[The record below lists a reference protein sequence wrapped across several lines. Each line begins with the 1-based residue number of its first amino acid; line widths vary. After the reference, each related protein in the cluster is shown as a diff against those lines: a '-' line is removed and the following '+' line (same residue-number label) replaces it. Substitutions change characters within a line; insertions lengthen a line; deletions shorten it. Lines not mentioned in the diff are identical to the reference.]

1 MLEDNVVLQCGFANR
16 KHMAPFV
23 KVDVQGTHRKLVQVN
38 KGARWFVAA
47 VGGPQLK
54 KGDMPTVTVLE
65 ELMDKLAENI
75 KNDDAA
81 RSAIDEEPETAV
93 AAIWEGQEGDR
104 LVDPMLELNCI
115 EDSPPLETPKKKR
128 KPCSKKHRKP
138 QFATVR
144 TVLMPKRPPCAQCG
158 VDANLTKTVLMWVK
172 PKSKTL
178 WIELEDIDWLC
189 SYAADQH
196 HFQATA
202 DSKNA
207 VAATSIEWDFIGR
220 AWDVKLMRQSYHIPR
235 DIMTDGPEHK

>member
-1 MLEDNVVLQCGFANR
+1 MHDDTMTPTCERANDQRIGAWKALKVLEDNVVLQCGFANR

-23 KVDVQGTHRKLVQVN
+23 KVDVQGTHRKFVQVN

-93 AAIWEGQEGDR
+93 AAIGEGQDGDK
-104 LVDPMLELNCI
+104 LVDPMLEFNCI

-128 KPCSKKHRKP
+128 KPCSKKHREP

-144 TVLMPKRPPCAQCG
+144 TVLMARRPPCAQCD
-158 VDANLTKTVLMWVK
+158 VDANLMKTVLMWVK
-172 PKSKTL
+172 PKSNTL
-178 WIELEDIDWLC
+178 WIELEDIEWG
-189 SYAADQH
+189 
-196 HFQATA
+196 T
-202 DSKNA
+202 N
-207 VAATSIEWDFIGR
+207 TS
-220 AWDVKLMRQSYHIPR
+220 
-235 DIMTDGPEHK
+235 